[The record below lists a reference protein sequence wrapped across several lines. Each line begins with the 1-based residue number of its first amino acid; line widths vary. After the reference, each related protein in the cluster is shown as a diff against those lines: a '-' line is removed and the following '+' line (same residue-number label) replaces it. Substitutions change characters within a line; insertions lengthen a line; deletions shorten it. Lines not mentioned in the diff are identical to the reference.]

1 MQLDEARKRRIDD
14 PFTLQEVMEVTEIVA
29 KSISDYI
36 KSEQLLPSLTKDGN
50 EYEGKLVKLADGVK
64 IIYDNLG
71 VQHQEWSQRMQK
83 QEGMLNS
90 LAKATVQEEKLPNKS
105 KPSVVINKMPENQKK
120 LYVPPEQPKP
130 RRLVRF
136 EPPDSEIET
145 DPDSDEEESGSRPFD
160 SVKPLDIRPLQKR
173 VEQTKQQPSQS
184 VPKPKQNRKT
194 DFILKTEDYVP
205 GIVPCVHS
213 IATFCLSYLGPMLI
227 LSDV

>member
-1 MQLDEARKRRIDD
+1 
-14 PFTLQEVMEVTEIVA
+14 
-29 KSISDYI
+29 
-36 KSEQLLPSLTKDGN
+36 
-50 EYEGKLVKLADGVK
+50 
-64 IIYDNLG
+64 
-71 VQHQEWSQRMQK
+71 
-83 QEGMLNS
+83 
-90 LAKATVQEEKLPNKS
+90 
-105 KPSVVINKMPENQKK
+105 MPENQKK

-184 VPKPKQNRKT
+184 VPKSKQNRKT

-205 GIVPCVHS
+205 GIGESVAGRIFDSKVELTVGELKELSPTVMRIMNRRTRNKKVKVRQLPSHFVEVRDEDDHAEDQQEEETTVMPLYYVRPSS
-213 IATFCLSYLGPMLI
+213 IDHRPG
-227 LSDV
+227 D